1 MFVQTGELA
10 IRLTHSTERIS
21 FGAKMMQS
29 KLPFVI
35 YGGVTHL
42 KCFPVRMQSSRK
54 EGGEREFRLNTEN
67 NLVAFASVCT
77 RGIVRVWRLEASAA
91 SSGVDDWD
99 EDTVADD
106 GLSVI
111 DQAMFEV

>member
-1 MFVQTGELA
+1 M
-10 IRLTHSTERIS
+10 
-21 FGAKMMQS
+21 
-29 KLPFVI
+29 
-35 YGGVTHL
+35 
-42 KCFPVRMQSSRK
+42 
-54 EGGEREFRLNTEN
+54 
-67 NLVAFASVCT
+67 AFASVCT